1 MTHRAPM
8 PEPIPMDD
16 RLFSLALELKEAGLA
31 WTPQVGCFVWDHRGR
46 IAQPSP
52 FPRRIYFILSMKR
65 FLTLFNDVEAMKRD
79 LVWLPTWYQ
88 ARQLL
93 DQLPATREDAS
104 ADPAATA
111 AEEMIHLYRR
121 LLQRISAADA
131 QLVQKR
137 GAIDAQFGRRAAAW
151 IRSVIASELGSLT
164 RLPETVQSRVETVY
178 GEVAKAYL
186 GWRRIQEG
194 QAEDW
199 LPRET
204 VLDVDLLGDLGHF
217 FSDYQRPIQCLNRIR
232 KVVALLNAI
241 DENKDR
247 EEVDRLVAQVLD
259 TEHPQG
265 SPKGIFDRLTSHPG
279 PHPVS

>member
-1 MTHRAPM
+1 
-8 PEPIPMDD
+8 
-16 RLFSLALELKEAGLA
+16 
-31 WTPQVGCFVWDHRGR
+31 
-46 IAQPSP
+46 
-52 FPRRIYFILSMKR
+52 MKP

-111 AEEMIHLYRR
+111 A
-121 LLQRISAADA
+121 DA
-131 QLVQKR
+131 QPVQKR
-137 GAIDAQFGRRAAAW
+137 GAIDAQIGRRAAAW
-151 IRSVIASELGSLT
+151 IRSVIACELGSLT
-164 RLPETVQSRVETVY
+164 RLPEAVQSRVETVY

-204 VLDVDLLGDLGHF
+204 VLDVDLLGYLGHF
-217 FSDYQRPIQCLNRIR
+217 FSDYQRPIQHLHRIR
-232 KVVALLNAI
+232 KAVPLLNAI
-241 DENKDR
+241 DEKEAR
-247 EEVDRLVAQVLD
+247 EEYDRLVARVLD

-265 SPKGIFDRLTSHPG
+265 APEGILDRLTTHPEA
-279 PHPVS
+279 HPES